1 MTRTRTKTMTEAA
14 FLDSLGLGEPL
25 EVLQNRHPEDVAWA
39 MAHQDQ
45 PLKGAIPIRIRPG
58 RPPRGEEAPIQPKVI
73 KMPPAFWEQMQQS
86 AQASGLTLHAAMRQA
101 LAEWTRNHKAG

>member
-1 MTRTRTKTMTEAA
+1 MTRARTKTITEAA

-25 EVLQNRHPEDVAWA
+25 ELLQNRHPEDVAWA
-39 MAHQDQ
+39 MAHLDQ

-73 KMPPAFWEQMQQS
+73 KMPPAFWVQMQQS